1 MNKVLIIA
9 EAGPNHNQD
18 WDIAKKLIDVA
29 VDSKADVCKFQTY
42 SSNTLFAKQ
51 QRDISGIKD
60 IHSMFKKLELPRS
73 WQKDLKLYC
82 DDKGI
87 EFMSTPFDERAVDEL
102 VSLGVKR
109 LKIAGF
115 EGTDPR
121 FVNMVA
127 STGLDIIMSAGIGW
141 DSAKWGVFAD
151 IFEKWGNNVTLLH
164 AVNAY
169 PTPMDQINLPLVN
182 KGEHLRGVS
191 NIGLSDHTQSTLTP
205 ALAVARGA
213 KVIEKHFTLSNQ
225 LEGPDHHFSIEPHQ
239 LKEMV
244 KLIRE
249 AELTMTV
256 TSNTEEQKHINGQ
269 RSVVAKTNLKKG
281 DILTENNI
289 TTKRPY
295 YPGSIPAIDY
305 YKLLGKTIEFDVEND
320 FILTKQD
327 IPSYY
332 GPNYTNRKN

>member
-1 MNKVLIIA
+1 MNEVLVIA

-18 WDIAKKLIDVA
+18 WDLATKLVDAA
-29 VDSKADVCKFQTY
+29 VDAGADVCKFQTY

-51 QRDISGIKD
+51 QKDISGIKD
-60 IHSMFKKLELPRS
+60 IHSMFKKLELPRR

-87 EFMSTPFDERAVDEL
+87 EFMSTPFDEQAVDEL

-109 LKIAGF
+109 LKISGF

-121 FVNMVA
+121 FVDMVA

-141 DSAKWGVFAD
+141 DSNYWGIFAD

-164 AVNAY
+164 CVNAY
-169 PTPMDQINLPLVN
+169 PTPMDQINLQFLN

-213 KVIEKHFTLSNQ
+213 KVIEKHFTLSNH
-225 LEGPDHHFSIEPHQ
+225 LEGPDHYFSIEPHQ

-244 KLIRE
+244 DLIRQ
-249 AELTMTV
+249 AELAMKISSNEEELKHTNGRRSIV
-256 TSNTEEQKHINGQ
+256 TKIP
-269 RSVVAKTNLKKG
+269 LKKG
-281 DILTENNI
+281 DILTKDNI

-295 YPGSIPAIDY
+295 YLDSAPAIDY
-305 YKLLGKTIEFDVEND
+305 FELLGHSIDNDIEADTIVN
-320 FILTKQD
+320 KKD
-327 IPSYY
+327 ISSYY
-332 GPNYTNRKN
+332 ESRSRN